1 MLTLSRI
8 NKSRIFYFLGLN
20 KNKPSSSKD
29 LDVTLMCAIIR
40 NLNYITKPTNG
51 WGKEPR
57 KSDIRMADD
66 VERIRHYRNSLC
78 HDTSTEME
86 TDVFNNTA
94 LELIWVICNAPRV
107 YYKYKIS
114 VVSNIRWCNLWGEL
128 AHQKIKYTY
137 VRLCNTCSFSSI
149 RWMIRPIR

>member
-1 MLTLSRI
+1 MIKYSYDI
-8 NKSRIFYFLGLN
+8 FFYFSGLN
-20 KNKPSSSKD
+20 KNKPSTSKD

-57 KSDIRMADD
+57 KSDITMADD
-66 VERIRHYRNSLC
+66 VERIRHYRYILC

-94 LELIWVICNAPRV
+94 LELIWVICNAPRF

-114 VVSNIRWCNLWGEL
+114 VVSNIRWCNL
-128 AHQKIKYTY
+128 
-137 VRLCNTCSFSSI
+137 
-149 RWMIRPIR
+149 